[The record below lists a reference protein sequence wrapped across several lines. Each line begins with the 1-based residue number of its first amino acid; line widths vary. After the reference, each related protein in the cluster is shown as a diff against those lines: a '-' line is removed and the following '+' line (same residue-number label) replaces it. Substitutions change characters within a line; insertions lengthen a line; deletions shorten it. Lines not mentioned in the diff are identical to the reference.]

1 MAQRKGKK
9 TEGVARLIK
18 MSPVAETLSPSEVA
32 LPEVAAPSLA
42 ELKVVVPAP
51 SAISSE
57 ELLQRLHEKTREA
70 GTVKD
75 RAMGDALRAGDEV
88 LLDVLGYAD
97 GKLIPFS
104 SRFSWWTELAP
115 IPALPGLMEG
125 VATAHV
131 GDSLEVL
138 VTLPENY
145 PQESLRNCPVR
156 FVVDVLAAREVIVP
170 EVGSKTFFEALGLG
184 DSLDDV
190 MDRVREELEE
200 ERSAELSVL
209 GRELVLE
216 EVARRTA
223 IELPKALVDDEIK
236 RRWAQHEAPALAAH
250 QFTADEQ
257 KEARDGWL
265 ADPMTR
271 AECERRLK
279 VGMALRAVAQAERL
293 EPQPEEL
300 RALLAEYAAPWGV
313 SETELD
319 AALKES
325 KKTAATLG
333 QLGYYLWMVDHVVS
347 RAQIELE

>member
-1 MAQRKGKK
+1 MSQRKGKK
-9 TEGVARLIK
+9 NEGVARLIK

-32 LPEVAAPSLA
+32 LPEVAAPSLS

-51 SAISSE
+51 SAISPE
-57 ELLQRLHEKTREA
+57 ELMQRLHEKTREVA
-70 GTVKD
+70 TVKD
-75 RAMGDALRAGDEV
+75 RAMGDALCAGDEV

-104 SRFSWWTELAP
+104 PRFNWSTELAP
-115 IPALPGLMEG
+115 IPALPGLMEAI
-125 VATAHV
+125 ATAHV
-131 GDSLEVL
+131 GDSVEVR
-138 VTLPENY
+138 VTLPASY
-145 PQESLRNCPVR
+145 PVETLRECPVR
-156 FVVDVLAAREVIVP
+156 FVVDVLGAREVISP
-170 EVGSKTFFEALGLG
+170 EVGSQAFFEALGLG
-184 DSLDDV
+184 NSLDEV

-200 ERSAELSVL
+200 ERSAELTVL

-236 RRWAQHEAPALAAH
+236 RRWAQIEGPALAAH

-265 ADPMTR
+265 ADPVTR

-279 VGMALRAVAQAERL
+279 VGLALRAVAQSEKL
-293 EPQPEEL
+293 EPQPAQL
-300 RALLAEYAAPWGV
+300 RSLLAEYAAPWGL
-313 SETELD
+313 SENDLD

-325 KKTAATLG
+325 KKTATTLG
-333 QLGYYLWMVDHVVS
+333 QLGYYLWMVDHVVAQ
-347 RAQIELE
+347 AQIELE